1 MMAKSSPKGANKISA
16 SRSPRTS
23 TRTPSD
29 ATQDFS
35 FNDVL
40 RNQIHEAIADAFK
53 EQSSTIEAQQRALMK
68 QQAVFMQAV
77 LQHVQR
83 ISETLSGLQE
93 KSALQPSVRSAVA
106 PMKRSTSR
114 SSSPTS
120 AKFPKQGVTNA
131 SANDEIELL
140 QDTPAGDCL
149 IEGAML
155 RTAEL
160 RAAEEALGGMKQSLT
175 RAEQHLRVTIVDCR
189 GLRNADQ
196 LSVSDP
202 YCICKVSNKPS
213 SERTEFRTPNVKNAL
228 NPRWQFTAMISDY
241 TPGDS
246 LYFRVMDKDSYK
258 SEADDLLGE
267 VTLASSAI
275 QQAGGFEGDLELTN
289 AGTGY
294 RPLLHVSVAVVE
306 GPAPE
311 HLRHHVTQTF
321 SPDLFAE
328 CEDDSDLEGVIRNR
342 EQEKLKAA
350 LIRKIPYAP
359 MRDALTRCASF
370 IEDVKEPPRT
380 GRIAAIEDGKVF
392 FTLSLLVV
400 CADQLVTVTAT
411 NYSAAHLDP
420 TIPVICHILENA
432 FLGWFALEVV
442 VKIFIHRVFFF
453 IGEHCKMNMMDF
465 FLVVYSAVEVVGID
479 LSFLRAVRIFKIAK
493 VVRMLKAL
501 TQVRDLRVM
510 MDCLISSWFAMF
522 WAVVL
527 IAFLTY
533 MFALIFVQAM
543 TEYAISHKDTLD
555 SGLLDDI
562 DKKFGSVQAGI
573 LSLFMALTGGFDWG
587 ELYDL
592 VVLSGPVGTVTC
604 IFFVLFFTISVW
616 NIVGSI
622 FVEKVM
628 QTAKPDPREEK
639 LELRTQARVDAFEV
653 KSFLGECD
661 KKARGALS
669 MEQFVKIMESGGLA
683 EFMALREV
691 DLRDTA
697 AATAFFKIAQE
708 KFSSSHAGLG
718 LGDKDASIEALVST
732 FHRVRGQASNLDVA
746 VLRHEMS
753 LMLHKQ
759 KELQHSLDYLVD
771 SVGDGSPKGGMP
783 RFCI

>member
-1 MMAKSSPKGANKISA
+1 
-16 SRSPRTS
+16 
-23 TRTPSD
+23 
-29 ATQDFS
+29 
-35 FNDVL
+35 
-40 RNQIHEAIADAFK
+40 
-53 EQSSTIEAQQRALMK
+53 MK

-83 ISETLSGLQE
+83 ISETLSDMQE
-93 KSALQPSVRSAVA
+93 KSALQPSVRSPLA
-106 PMKRSTSR
+106 PMNLPTSSR
-114 SSSPTS
+114 SSSPRPGTM
-120 AKFPKQGVTNA
+120 PKQGVTNA
-131 SANDEIELL
+131 SATDEIELL
-140 QDTPAGDCL
+140 QDRPAGDCA
-149 IEGAML
+149 IDGAML

-160 RAAEEALGGMKQSLT
+160 SVAEEALGGMTQSLK

-213 SERTEFRTPNVKNAL
+213 SERTEFRTPLLEPSRKW
-228 NPRWQFTAMISDY
+228 PRWHFTAMISDY
-241 TPGDS
+241 SPEDS
-246 LYFRVMDKDSYK
+246 LYFRVMDKDDNQENK
-258 SEADDLLGE
+258 DAFLGE

-275 QQAGGFEGDLELTN
+275 QQAGGFEGNLELTN
-289 AGTGY
+289 AGKGY
-294 RPLLHVSVAVVE
+294 RPVLHVSVAVVE
-306 GPAPE
+306 GPAPKKTPQ
-311 HLRHHVTQTF
+311 LKHHATE
-321 SPDLFAE
+321 SFAQE
-328 CEDDSDLEGVIRNR
+328 LLEGIEDDMDLEGLIRNR

-350 LIRKIPYAP
+350 LIRKIPFAS
-359 MRDALTRCASF
+359 MRDALTKCASF

-380 GRIAAIEDGKVF
+380 GRIAEIEDGKVF
-392 FTLSLLVV
+392 FGASLLVV
-400 CADQLVTVTAT
+400 CADQLVTCTAT
-411 NYSAAHLDP
+411 NYSAANLDP
-420 TIPVICHILENA
+420 TVPVVCRILENV

-442 VKIFIHRVFFF
+442 VKIFVHRVFFF
-453 IGEHCKMNMMDF
+453 IGEHSKMNVLDF
-465 FLVVYSAVEVVGID
+465 FLVIYASVEVVGID
-479 LSFLRAVRIFKIAK
+479 LSFLRAVRVFKIAK

-501 TQVRDLRVM
+501 SQVRDLRVM

-522 WAVVL
+522 WAIVL

-533 MFALIFVQAM
+533 MFSLVFVQAM

-555 SGLLDDI
+555 SELLDDI

-587 ELYDL
+587 EIYDL

-628 QTAKPDPREEK
+628 QTAKPSHVEEMQ
-639 LELRTQARVDAFEV
+639 ELLTQARVDTSEV
-653 KSFLGECD
+653 RSFFRDCD
-661 KKARGALS
+661 KTARGALS
-669 MEQFVKIMESGGLA
+669 MEQFVKITEIGGLA

-691 DLRDTA
+691 DFRDPA
-697 AATAFFKIAQE
+697 SLAAFFKMAQDNV
-708 KFSSSHAGLG
+708 KHSSSSEG
-718 LGDKDASIEALVST
+718 LGDEDAAIEALVTT

-753 LMLHKQ
+753 FMLHKQ

-771 SVGDGSPKGGMP
+771 SVGDGSGMP
-783 RFCI
+783 RFSI